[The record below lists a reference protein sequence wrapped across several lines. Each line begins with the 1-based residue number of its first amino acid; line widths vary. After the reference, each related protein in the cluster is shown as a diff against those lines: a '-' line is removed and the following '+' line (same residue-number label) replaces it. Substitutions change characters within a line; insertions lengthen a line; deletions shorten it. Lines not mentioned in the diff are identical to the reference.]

1 MDIDL
6 THTDLTMIWAFIIVL
21 AVFIYVV
28 LDGFDLGIGI
38 LSRWART
45 ATRP

>member
-1 MDIDL
+1 MDVDL
-6 THTDLTMIWAFIIVL
+6 TIIWAFIIVL

-38 LSRWART
+38 LSAASRWAST
-45 ATRP
+45 GTRR